1 MMVKLDWESNKC
13 GSTLQVVGDPE
24 KKHLDPARKT
34 SKANTVGNSQSQS
47 GFPSHVMRIHLQS
60 TSACV
65 LFQELEVA
73 TSHRAQPTVILP
85 RYCGKI
91 STITLVV
98 LVPEAR
104 HLFRNAPVLVR
115 RQYQPSFRIPL
126 TPIFTH
132 SQIGISGY
140 QCPNPQTNRL
150 NDCSFRHFLVAQPP
164 MGGQDL
170 CLSIKSH
177 DSSP

>member
-1 MMVKLDWESNKC
+1 MMVKLDWESKKC

-98 LVPEAR
+98 PEAR

-150 NDCSFRHFLVAQPP
+150 NDCSFRHFFPSNGRSRSMSLHQIP
-164 MGGQDL
+164 
-170 CLSIKSH
+170 
-177 DSSP
+177 